1 MSDVLSAIKAGI
13 GFLTTFP
20 VGIDMGGVRKLSKH
34 AYLFPF
40 IGALIGLMVG
50 GVGFILLHLPT
61 HLCSALIIVALYCI
75 TGLNHLDG
83 LADFGDGL
91 LTHDAPEEK
100 IRMMHDP
107 SVGVGGMFFVV
118 MSLFILFSVIA
129 TIGENIPFAI
139 MVAEI
144 SAKQSMLTATFGK
157 SMHKGLG
164 SMFIENVHQHDFL
177 IGLIFS
183 MSICWYVL
191 DVSGVVALFS
201 ALLSAL
207 IIVHIANRNFGGLN
221 GDVLGAINEVG
232 RMIALI
238 SIGVMTWT
246 LL

>member
-1 MSDVLSAIKAGI
+1 MSDVLSAMKAGI
-13 GFLTTFP
+13 GFLTTVP
-20 VGIDMGGVRKLSKH
+20 VGIDMDGVRKLSKH

-40 IGALIGLMVG
+40 IGALIGLTVG
-50 GVGFILLHLPT
+50 GIGLILQRLPIY
-61 HLCSALIIVALYCI
+61 LCSALIIVALYCI

-91 LTHDAPEEK
+91 LTHDIPEEK
-100 IRMMHDP
+100 IRVMHDP

-118 MSLFILFSVIA
+118 MSLLILFSVIA
-129 TIGENIPFAI
+129 TIGKNIPFAI
-139 MVAEI
+139 IVAEI

-164 SMFIENVHQHDFL
+164 SMFIENIHLHDSL

-183 MSICWYVL
+183 MSVCWYVL
-191 DVSGVVALFS
+191 DMSGVVALFS

-207 IIVHIANRNFGGLN
+207 IIVHIANRNFRGVN

>member
-13 GFLTTFP
+13 GFLTTVP
-20 VGIDMGGVRKLSKH
+20 VGIDMDGVRKLSKH

-40 IGALIGLMVG
+40 IGAFIGLTVG
-50 GVGFILLHLPT
+50 GVGLILQRLPT

-91 LTHDAPEEK
+91 LAYGISEEK
-100 IRMMHDP
+100 IRVMHDP
-107 SVGVGGMFFVV
+107 SVGVGGMFFVI
-118 MSLFILFSVIA
+118 MSLLILFSVIT
-129 TIGENIPFAI
+129 TIGKNILFAI
-139 MVAEI
+139 LVAEI

-164 SMFIENVHQHDFL
+164 SMFIENVHRHDFL

-183 MSICWYVL
+183 MSVCWYVL

-207 IIVHIANRNFGGLN
+207 VIVHIANRNFGGVN

-232 RMIALI
+232 RMVALI